1 APVETDVLRGDAD
14 TDSDREGRRRRRRG
28 SRGARD
34 RSEAVAA
41 GQGGEQDGVAAPAE
55 AEARSVSDMSGDI
68 AAQPTDTA
76 RPEDTSSGVAQA
88 TSLGEP
94 PQEGVAEGGRRRGRG
109 RDRTRSDRSSGAEPA
124 AADQVVIADAGET
137 STAEGAAAPADGAP
151 ADATVPAVPLEA
163 PAAGRTGGSAQV
175 QAMARVEPYV
185 LPLEALQQ
193 LAEQAGLHWAHS
205 DPEKIAA
212 AQAAI
217 AAQPAPV
224 HVPRERR
231 PAVVIDEGPLILV
244 ETRQDL
250 SQMRLPFEVAQ
261 G

>member
-1 APVETDVLRGDAD
+1 
-14 TDSDREGRRRRRRG
+14 
-28 SRGARD
+28 
-34 RSEAVAA
+34 
-41 GQGGEQDGVAAPAE
+41 
-55 AEARSVSDMSGDI
+55 MSGDI

-124 AADQVVIADAGET
+124 AADQMVIADAGET
-137 STAEGAAAPADGAP
+137 LPAEGAAAPADGAP

-163 PAAGRTGGSAQV
+163 PAAGRTGESAQV
-175 QAMARVEPYV
+175 QAMTRVEPYV